1 MGEHAIQR
9 QDSQTAALRRLQRR
23 PEDDEAEGPN
33 TMILRLQSSAGNAA
47 VTEAMAGP
55 AVQRHTPGGGD
66 GAQADGADN
75 APNPILAALW
85 RAQVVDQIH
94 KAANA
99 MVDTPPDYKG
109 AWDATK
115 TALDTTNTALQAVPK
130 TDPRVVNG
138 IYLQDDLVLS
148 LTILA
153 PRANVPIST
162 SDDSIAAKL
171 GGMEYDAQVVGESL
185 GGEPAPRQHIDPNL
199 DKKE

>member
-1 MGEHAIQR
+1 MK
-9 QDSQTAALRRLQRR
+9 R
-23 PEDDEAEGPN
+23 P
-33 TMILRLQSSAGNAA
+33 SFSA
-47 VTEAMAGP
+47 
-55 AVQRHTPGGGD
+55 
-66 GAQADGADN
+66 
-75 APNPILAALW
+75 ILAA
-85 RAQVVDQIH
+85 ASAAH
-94 KAANA
+94 SPKAPSRNEIFHAREA
-99 MVDTPPDYKG
+99 S